1 VAYSNRVGRG
11 IIVYENSNN
20 HDEMIKEIKVKREL
34 MINSAYT
41 QGFTSEM
48 TIKYSQELDE
58 LINEYQKVMDQT
70 SRPNE
75 EIKFAFKQMIMIWP
89 KVLV

>member
-1 VAYSNRVGRG
+1 MYKD
-11 IIVYENSNN
+11 SNN
-20 HDEMIKEIKVKREL
+20 QYEMIEQIRAKREL
-34 MINSAYT
+34 MINSANTLGY
-41 QGFTSEM
+41 TSEE

-58 LINEYQKVMDQT
+58 LINAYHREMGQA

-75 EIKFAFKQMIMIWP
+75 EVKIAFKQMIMIWP

>member
-1 VAYSNRVGRG
+1 M
-11 IIVYENSNN
+11 YEYSNN
-20 HDEMIKEIKVKREL
+20 HDEMIEEIKVKREL

>member
-1 VAYSNRVGRG
+1 MCEYSNTH
-11 IIVYENSNN
+11 N
-20 HDEMIKEIKVKREL
+20 EMIEEIKAKREL
-34 MINSAYT
+34 MINSANT
-41 QGFTSEM
+41 QGFTNEM

-58 LINEYQKVMDQT
+58 LINEYQKVMDQI

>member
-1 VAYSNRVGRG
+1 MSRRITLYKDSINQ
-11 IIVYENSNN
+11 N
-20 HDEMIKEIKVKREL
+20 DMIEQIRVKREL
-34 MINSAYT
+34 MINCANTLGY
-41 QGFTSEM
+41 TSEE

-58 LINEYQKVMDQT
+58 LINDYHRVMGQA

-75 EIKFAFKQMIMIWP
+75 EVKIAFKQMIMIWP

>member
-1 VAYSNRVGRG
+1 MYKYSNKQF
-11 IIVYENSNN
+11 
-20 HDEMIKEIKVKREL
+20 EMIEEIKVKREL
-34 MINSAYT
+34 MINSANRL
-41 QGFTSEM
+41 GFTSDE

-58 LINEYQKVMDQT
+58 LINMYQRTIGQT

-75 EIKFAFKQMIMIWP
+75 EVKFAFKQMIMIWP

>member
-1 VAYSNRVGRG
+1 LYKYSN
-11 IIVYENSNN
+11 SQS
-20 HDEMIKEIKVKREL
+20 EMIEEIKVKREL
-34 MINSAYT
+34 MINSANKL
-41 QGFTSEM
+41 GFTSEE

-58 LINEYQKVMDQT
+58 LINMYQKSIGQA

-75 EIKFAFKQMIMIWP
+75 EVKFHFKQMIMIWP